1 MKWFKIILDITVL
14 LLISTLLFLYTYKEN
29 EQLLPSSKYIV
40 EVTDWDHQYNK
51 KEIFDTITKFAK
63 KEHIAIY
70 KVIPNYQNK
79 KINKDIYV
87 FNPTQQTSL
96 NSLYSLL
103 YIIQL
108 LTVLIHYSKWKM
120 TMLKYRKIRSTMK
133 IFPYSTKMAKNW
145 IINLHLMDLILIENM

>member
-29 EQLLPSSKYIV
+29 EQLLLSSKYIV

-70 KVIPNYQNK
+70 KVITNYQNK

-96 NSLYSLL
+96 NSFNTKQKYN
-103 YIIQL
+103 YINNKE
-108 LTVLIHYSKWKM
+108 LIKREVKGNYLI
-120 TMLKYRKIRSTMK
+120 TDNQ
-133 IFPYSTKMAKNW
+133 FNAK
-145 IINLHLMDLILIENM
+145 

>member
-70 KVIPNYQNK
+70 
-79 KINKDIYV
+79 IY
-87 FNPTQQTSL
+87 
-96 NSLYSLL
+96 
-103 YIIQL
+103 YI
-108 LTVLIHYSKWKM
+108 
-120 TMLKYRKIRSTMK
+120 
-133 IFPYSTKMAKNW
+133 
-145 IINLHLMDLILIENM
+145 